1 MKLIFFTCGF
11 LIALNSYCQDTKVRH
26 IKLSAD
32 SFYLLCRGTKQ
43 KVGFIAHKFNLQDQH
58 STHIG
63 IGFVENGRLIIYDV
77 NNDTGEKTALTKGTL
92 KTFTA
97 SADLFYWSSWECK
110 SSAKELL
117 KLKRILHSYQA
128 RKIVFDMDFESN
140 NNKLYCSEF
149 CAEILNILRPQ
160 QFKFQKSQKTLDII
174 YRNALNRDV
183 LNYYP
188 VDFFQNDVHF
198 KKIYEV
204 YR

>member
-1 MKLIFFTCGF
+1 MKLIFFICGF
-11 LIALNSYCQDTKVRH
+11 LIALNSYCQDSKVRR
-26 IKLSAD
+26 IKISAD
-32 SFYLLCRGTKQ
+32 CFYLLCRGTKQ

-58 STHIG
+58 STHVG
-63 IGFVENGRLIIYDV
+63 IGFVENGRLIVYDI
-77 NNDTGEKTALTKGTL
+77 NNDTGDKTALTKGTL

-110 SSAKELL
+110 SNAKELL
-117 KLKRILHSYQA
+117 KLKSILYSYQA
-128 RKIVFDMDFESN
+128 KKIVFDMDFESN

-149 CAEILNILRPQ
+149 CAEILYALRPQ
-160 QFKFQKSQKTLDII
+160 QFEFEKSKKTLDFI
-174 YRNALNRDV
+174 YRNVLNRDI

-198 KKIYEV
+198 KKTYEV

>member
-1 MKLIFFTCGF
+1 MKLIFFICGF
-11 LIALNSYCQDTKVRH
+11 LIALNSYCQDAKVRR

-43 KVGFIAHKFNLQDQH
+43 KVGFIAHKFNLQDQN
-58 STHIG
+58 STHVG
-63 IGFVENGRLIIYDV
+63 IGLFENGRLIIYDV

-97 SADLFYWSSWECK
+97 SFDLFYWSSWECK
-110 SSAKELL
+110 SNAKELQ
-117 KLKRILHSYQA
+117 KLKRILQSYESK
-128 RKIVFDMDFESN
+128 KIVFDMDFESN

-149 CAEILNILRPQ
+149 CAEILHALRPQ
-160 QFKFQKSQKTLDII
+160 KFTFPMSKKPLDII

-183 LNYYP
+183 LTYYP
-188 VDFFQNDVHF
+188 VDFFQNDARF